1 MLQEYCHL
9 PCHQRF
15 QIACYTDSGLSSQP
29 VLVESWSVFSPRAS
43 IINAY
48 SSGQNL
54 YLDLRPFI
62 GLMVADFPTQTTSPY
77 FDETNMDVRKTAQGQ
92 AGALPQVFHLLIS
105 EST

>member
-1 MLQEYCHL
+1 MLNLGQL
-9 PCHQRF
+9 
-15 QIACYTDSGLSSQP
+15 LSS
-29 VLVESWSVFSPRAS
+29 RTS
-43 IINAY
+43 IIYSY

-92 AGALPQVFHLLIS
+92 AGALPQAFRPSIF
-105 EST
+105 ESTQ